1 MNKLI
6 LILSQILLIFV
17 TPMTDP
23 SLLPNSREVRISMYT
38 PTTKEC
44 GSSPSTTAG
53 GYKIRDLNNASKLK
67 WCAVSKDIPVRYG
80 DSIYVEVKH
89 SWYKVVDRCGIPN
102 TVDILESI
110 GSRPYLHKKST
121 IRW

>member
-1 MNKLI
+1 MIKFNLLFGI
-6 LILSQILLIFV
+6 LFLFLTV
-17 TPMTDP
+17 DP
-23 SLLPNSREVRISMYT
+23 NSLPNSREVRISMYT
-38 PTTKEC
+38 PTVKEC
-44 GSSPSTTAG
+44 GPFPNITAG
-53 GYKIRDLNNASKLK
+53 GYKIKNLNTASQLK
-67 WCAVSKDIPVRYG
+67 WCAVSKDIPIRYG

-110 GSRPYLHKKST
+110 GSKQYLYKNSI